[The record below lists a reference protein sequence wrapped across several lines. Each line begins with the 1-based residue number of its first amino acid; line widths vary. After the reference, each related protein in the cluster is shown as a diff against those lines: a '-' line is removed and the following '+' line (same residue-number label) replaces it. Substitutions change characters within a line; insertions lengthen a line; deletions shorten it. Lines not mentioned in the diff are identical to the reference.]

1 MPAHSYF
8 YIFIGIVLL
17 LLGACA
23 KSAHQTGE
31 EQLRQLIPAQVM
43 AQVDQS
49 VSFSDLRADP
59 ANFVGRTVMV
69 SGLALQS
76 RRAKDATEIE
86 ILQLPTERGLTPSD
100 RKAKSEG
107 RFLAVQSKGFLDPAI
122 IEKDSPLTVVGEV
135 KGSTTKRLDDG
146 EYQYPVL
153 DIKHLIDWND
163 VTRRDDRDGLYDS
176 AYYGRYG
183 GYGGY
188 GGPWSS
194 WYYGFGSPFAGPYGF
209 YPYSYYGPYYGFP
222 RGYSVPAPAPPPP
235 SSIPRQF
242 QKD

>member
-1 MPAHSYF
+1 MRTRGFFCFSLG
-8 YIFIGIVLL
+8 IFLL
-17 LLGACA
+17 ILAACA

-31 EQLRQLIPAQVM
+31 DQLQRLIPAQVM
-43 AQVDQS
+43 AQIDQT
-49 VSFSDLRADP
+49 VSFTDLRTDP
-59 ANFVGRTVMV
+59 ANYVGRTVMV

-76 RRAKDATEIE
+76 RRAKEGTEIE
-86 ILQLPTERGLTPSD
+86 ILQLPTERGMTPSD
-100 RKAKSEG
+100 RKSKSEG
-107 RFLAVQSKGFLDPAI
+107 RFLALQSNGFLDPAI

-163 VTRRDDRDGLYDS
+163 VARRDDRDGSYDS
-176 AYYGRYG
+176 PYYGRYG
-183 GYGGY
+183 GYY
-188 GGPWSS
+188 GPWSS
-194 WYYGFGSPFAGPYGF
+194 WYYGFGSPFAGPYGL